1 MANRTCIACNSKYSY
16 CPNCGSGRLAPY
28 WKATFCSET
37 CKELWDILTRHSMNL
52 LTKSEAAEK
61 IKSLELKDKSE
72 YVACVQRDMEKKFF
86 FKKKEPKARK
96 TKKVA
101 VEEVQPAESE
111 INADTHE
118 VVETE

>member
-37 CKELWDILTRHSMNL
+37 CKDLWDTLTRHSMSL

-72 YVACVQRDMEKKFF
+72 YVACVQRDLDKVL
-86 FKKKEPKARK
+86 KKEPKQRK
-96 TKKVA
+96 TKRI
-101 VEEVQPAESE
+101 VEEIQPVEVTTNIEA
-111 INADTHE
+111 HE
-118 VVETE
+118 VVTTE